1 MKLTDLF
8 IKRPILAGVV
18 NLLIVIAGVQ
28 AIWSLTVRQYPE
40 TQNASITIN
49 TAYIGADAELVRG
62 FITVPIER
70 AIAAA
75 DGIDYVQSSSQRSL
89 STVTARL
96 KLNYDATRALSEISS
111 KVDQV
116 RGDLPPEAE
125 VPVINIETADSQFAS
140 AYLSFTSD
148 ILEQNEITDYLQR
161 SIQPRLA
168 ALAGVQ
174 RAEILGARNFAMRIW
189 MQPEKMAALNVAPVD
204 VRNALASNNY
214 LSAIGQTKGA
224 MVQVNLSTNTDLQS
238 VSEFE
243 NLVIRESGGALVRLK
258 DVATVSLGAE
268 DYSTEVRFSGQ
279 TATFMGIWVLPDAN
293 AIDVIASVTEE
304 MERIK
309 RDLPRGLEGRVA
321 YDATEYIN
329 NAIDEVVGT
338 LLDTLL
344 IVVLVIFLFLGSF
357 RAILVPVITIPLSL
371 IGAIFL
377 MQIFGFTINLL
388 TLLAVV
394 LSVGL
399 VVDDA
404 IIILENVER
413 NLRRGHSRFDA
424 ALIGARELLGPVI
437 ATTITLVA
445 VYTPIGLQGGLTG
458 TLFREFAF
466 TLAGAVVISTIV
478 AITLSPWMSSI
489 LLHPDLEQRWM
500 PRNINAGFTRL
511 RNIYGAVLDFTLKFR
526 PGVVLIWIVGS
537 VLAIV
542 MYNMSIEEL
551 APTEDQGVIFV
562 IVNTPANS
570 SLEYTSAAAK
580 AANEALFAPE
590 ETEFS
595 FQITFPGG
603 GFGGA
608 VVSPWDQRE
617 RTIFEIKPEIDRG
630 VFSLPSVEMFPVLPP
645 ALPGGT
651 NFPVEFV
658 IASTAEP
665 AEMLQFAEALRN
677 EAVAAGVL
685 YFGIIDTKLDQPFTE
700 IRLNRDKVASMGLNL
715 QNIGSDLASMVG
727 GNFVNRFNIDGY
739 SYKVIPQIERI
750 ERLNPSQLSQI
761 YISGPDDTLIPLNTL
776 ADLEESV
783 QPRSLQRMQQLNAVT
798 ISGDGPSLGNTLTWL
813 ENRAEEILPNGYRVD
828 YLGES
833 RQLRNPSV
841 PFWVTLLFAAIL
853 IYLVLAVQYNSLRDP
868 FIILLGSAPLAL
880 FGATIFTFLKMPVAN
895 VPFWTDGWTTSVNI
909 YTQVGFV
916 TLIGLVAKN
925 GILIVEFANVLQ
937 RTEKLSK
944 VDAVRQAARIRLR
957 PVLMTT
963 AATVF
968 GHFPLT
974 LVTGAGAEAR
984 NSIGL
989 VVVSGMAIGT
999 FFTLFV
1005 VPTIYTLIAKDHS
1018 KADERIESSKV
1029 LEAEAESL
1037 KGAGI

>member
-18 NLLIVIAGVQ
+18 NLIIVIAGVQ
-28 AIWSLTVRQYPE
+28 AIWSVTVRQYPE

-75 DGIDYVQSSSQRSL
+75 DGIDYIQSSSQRSL

-96 KLNYDATRALSEISS
+96 KLNQDATRALAEISS

-116 RGDLPPEAE
+116 RGDLPPESE

-148 ILEQNEITDYLQR
+148 ILQQNEITDYLQR

-174 RAEILGARNFAMRIW
+174 RADILGARNFAMRIW
-189 MQPEKMAALNVAPVD
+189 MQPDKMAALNISPLQ
-204 VRNALASNNY
+204 VRRALAANNY

-238 VSEFE
+238 VEEFE

-258 DVATVSLGAE
+258 DVAKVALGAE

-293 AIDVIASVTEE
+293 AIDVIAAVTEE
-304 MERIK
+304 MERIQ

-329 NAIDEVVGT
+329 NAIDEVVST
-338 LLDTLL
+338 LMDTLI
-344 IVVLVIFLFLGSF
+344 IVVIVIFLFLGSL

-377 MQIFGFTINLL
+377 IQIFGFTINLL
-388 TLLAVV
+388 TLLAIV

-413 NLRRGHSRFDA
+413 NMRKGHTRFDA

-445 VYTPIGLQGGLTG
+445 VYAPIGLQGGLTG

-466 TLAGAVVISTIV
+466 TLAGAIVISTIV

-489 LLHPDLEQRWM
+489 LLYADLEKRWM
-500 PRNINAGFTRL
+500 PRNINAGFSRL

-526 PGVVLIWIVGS
+526 PGIVLIWIVGS
-537 VLAIV
+537 VLAVV
-542 MYNMSIEEL
+542 MYRMSVEEL
-551 APTEDQGVIFV
+551 APTEDQGVVFG

-570 SLEYTSAAAK
+570 TLEYTSAAAA
-580 AANEALFAPE
+580 AANEAFFAPK
-590 ETEFS
+590 ETQFS

-608 VVSPWDQRE
+608 VMTPWDQRE
-617 RTIFEIKPEIDRG
+617 RTIFEIKPDIDAG

-658 IASTAEP
+658 IASTAESS
-665 AEMLQFAEALRN
+665 EILQFAEELRN
-677 EAVAAGVL
+677 AAVQEGIL
-685 YFGIIDTKLDQPFTE
+685 YFGIIDTKIDQPFTE
-700 IRLNRDKVASMGLNL
+700 IKLNRDKVASMGMNL
-715 QNIGSDLASMVG
+715 QDVGADLASMIG

-750 ERLNPSQLSQI
+750 ERLNPAQLAQI
-761 YISGPDDTLIPLNTL
+761 YISGPNNELIPLSTI
-776 ADLEESV
+776 ADFEESV

-798 ISGDGPSLGNTLTWL
+798 ISGQGVPLGQALTWL
-813 ENRAEEILPNGYRVD
+813 ENKAEEILPNGYRVD

-833 RQLRNPSV
+833 RQLRKPSV
-841 PFWVTLLFAAIL
+841 PFWVTLTFAALL
-853 IYLVLAVQYNSLRDP
+853 IYLVLAAQYNSLRDP
-868 FIILLGSAPLAL
+868 LIIIFGSAPLAL
-880 FGATIFTFLKMPVAN
+880 FGATTFSFLKMPVAD
-895 VPFWTDGWTTSVNI
+895 VPFWTDDWTTSVNI

-944 VDAVRQAARIRLR
+944 LDAVRQAARVRLR

-968 GHFPLT
+968 GHFPLI

-989 VVVSGMAIGT
+989 VVVSGMTIGT

-1018 KADERIESSKV
+1018 KVDQRIQESKV
-1029 LEAEAESL
+1029 LVEEAESVE
-1037 KGAGI
+1037 GAGI